1 MFRVWSIWVAF
12 ASALGSFFWVAYKF
26 PSVVASEV
34 THAGQPQAYDAS
46 LPIAM
51 GLLGSAIFILYNI
64 ALPESLGW
72 LRSWYLRGEP
82 RGVLISVTIRLFLGP
97 IAGWLVYAILFG
109 RLESSHQ
116 FLWLPFIAGF
126 SSDLLIGIISQIER
140 AIKLTLGIE
149 SAPPSK
155 GPTSAAEARSG
166 PTGLA
171 PQAEDVA

>member
-1 MFRVWSIWVAF
+1 MLRVWSIYTAF
-12 ASALGSFFWVAYKF
+12 VCAVGSFIWVAYKF
-26 PSVVASEV
+26 PGVLASEAAN
-34 THAGQPQAYDAS
+34 AGQAQAYNAS

-51 GLLGSAIFILYNI
+51 GLLGSSIFLLYNM
-64 ALPESLGW
+64 ALPESLGR

-109 RLESSHQ
+109 RLESGHQ

-149 SAPPSK
+149 SAPPGK
-155 GPTSAAEARSG
+155 VPTSADEARTG

-171 PQAEDVA
+171 TKAEDAA